1 MWNGRPLLVEHQQRK
16 KEREMIELSLNFLV
30 LTRVTSALELQSLE
44 RIQLDTVTPF
54 LRHSRSWPFAL
65 LFFLQFDSNM
75 RRFFV
80 VIRCPPRVCLFFFIF
95 MPFFLFFFFYNFPKG
110 KKHNR
115 EEEEG
120 TIRMNNKKPENRIE
134 CIPLQNRNV

>member
-1 MWNGRPLLVEHQQRK
+1 MEWPAFACRTSTA
-16 KEREMIELSLNFLV
+16 KERERNDRIVIEFSRIDAGYISARAAKPRTNSIRHRDAVSPAFPQLAFCASFLSTIRFEYAPLLRRHSMPSPCLSL
-30 LTRVTSALELQSLE
+30 
-44 RIQLDTVTPF
+44 
-54 LRHSRSWPFAL
+54 
-65 LFFLQFDSNM
+65 FFYFYAV
-75 RRFFV
+75 F
-80 VIRCPPRVCLFFFIF
+80 P
-95 MPFFLFFFFYNFPKG
+95 FFFFYNFPKG